1 MDCFKIIDACNE
13 ETEGLKSNGEMAM
26 TLYEWLH
33 QSPRNVVQE
42 DYYGN
47 MLNGP
52 NCDKVLKSSTL
63 QAMMDFLPPNLHKF
77 VTALRA
83 LDKVPS
89 IIDTNLK
96 GTEEGIPKMWIRLRV
111 DGTYS

>member
-1 MDCFKIIDACNE
+1 
-13 ETEGLKSNGEMAM
+13 M

-77 VTALRA
+77 VTALRS

-96 GTEEGIPKMWIRLRV
+96 GTEEGIPKM
-111 DGTYS
+111 

>member
-1 MDCFKIIDACNE
+1 
-13 ETEGLKSNGEMAM
+13 M

-33 QSPRNVVQE
+33 QNPRNVVQE

-96 GTEEGIPKMWIRLRV
+96 GTEEGIPKM
-111 DGTYS
+111 